1 MGVPTAEL
9 VIVSLLLLLSLAAIL
24 PRRST
29 VPHAV
34 ALVFAGLITGLSSI
48 LPGLQVTQELSP
60 PVFLPAST
68 FEGALTSWP
77 GVAGRDAADHSP
89 TDLMQKTLKGG

>member
-34 ALVFAGLITGLSSI
+34 ALVFAGLIIGLPSI
-48 LPGLQVTQELSP
+48 
-60 PVFLPAST
+60 LPAST
-68 FEGALTSWP
+68 FEGALMS
-77 GVAGRDAADHSP
+77 
-89 TDLMQKTLKGG
+89 